1 MTIKALRL
9 LPPLAFARFGS
20 ASDPQPSYELDV
32 DPGSLGFRQ
41 IRPAD
46 TLIIKSDGTLT
57 IRKDSK
63 LPIRPAGHSAEEL
76 AVTNEMLRDRHL
88 VRPVAPFFELF
99 AVLVEDTGKQ
109 GKTVRAAKKGA
120 RKTAHR
126 KKETLEPLTLRLL
139 KKYKLDPSDIA
150 WKVHVE
156 NRKVF
161 RRTGDPKDKVVAT
174 TRWFSSHGQ
183 QQLRGICE
191 NCSKPINLGYV
202 QFVEPS
208 DTDQVSS
215 QLRLRFTPAPGE
227 IYGPV
232 RRRSYG
238 PDGYVPSKK
247 RSIYKRTG
255 SWPAF
260 DQEKPGTEKTAQE
273 KKQTGGGETWP
284 RETLP
289 PSLYANTNRPPAAPW
304 LNHDRAKSRGYLD
317 NACDGFICV
326 KIKGRDELQA
336 KARICVAP
344 PAFVP
349 DSQFVRSLADDLD
362 QIVNGPEADD
372 ITDTRE
378 LRRRALDIVRRGFET
393 VRFMNVAVMNG
404 NPVDDRPAEAFDTM
418 PAEEAFATERLV
430 RPVMATANVD
440 NQAVL
445 GLHQRIFAALSS
457 GAAPWF
463 LRLLRR
469 PDEVGDL
476 TDQGRRKMP
485 ALMSGAD
492 SYYLALTHRQI
503 ATIEKVAKG
512 DALTPRNRTARERI
526 AQKLAEQLRYK
537 AAGNPVTS
545 RPEMAIANC
554 CPGLEVDFRAVW
566 RRLFVGIELCEW
578 DNYVVE
584 AGTALD
590 ETGKEIDLKRLKDH
604 RLLRVGQRK
613 KDGTFEGNKVI
624 VTLEGPSPSDPGGKV
639 IVRSSRNPNGVWTME
654 WSNCLADVVKKVR
667 NGEQEWFDCEF
678 TAKAAK
684 DPQPAGEE
692 PQPPG
697 KKRQPPGKKPQRAG
711 AESKWVR
718 LRARKFFDGDTAVI
732 SDELAKPGELTQG
745 LCSPWQNDL
754 RECSCFYWASSRPD
768 FVNTEIGPD
777 GLTHGDYW
785 FARERTG
792 EYVPDDYADS
802 RLMTYDDLFKN
813 WQKLLQFQI
822 GGKDSVPPRRR
833 KK

>member
-20 ASDPQPSYELDV
+20 ASEPQPSYELHV
-32 DPGSLGFRQ
+32 DPGSPLGFRQ
-41 IRPAD
+41 IGPD
-46 TLIIKSDGTLT
+46 QTLHVTREGKLAIEHPVLQSDK
-57 IRKDSK
+57 I
-63 LPIRPAGHSAEEL
+63 
-76 AVTNEMLRDRHL
+76 NEMFRDGPRI
-88 VRPVAPFFELF
+88 RPVAPFFELF
-99 AVLVEDTGKQ
+99 AIIEEDTGKQ
-109 GKTVRAAKKGA
+109 
-120 RKTAHR
+120 RKTASTVKRGASKSAHR
-126 KKETLEPLTLRLL
+126 KKETFEPVTLRLL

-174 TRWFSSHGQ
+174 TRWFSSHGR
-183 QQLRGICE
+183 QQLRGICG

-202 QFVEPS
+202 QFVRPS
-208 DTDQVSS
+208 DPADEVSS
-215 QLRLRFTPAPGE
+215 RLRLRFTPAPGE

-232 RRRSYG
+232 EHRTDG
-238 PDGYVPSKK
+238 QDGYVPSKK
-247 RSIYKRTG
+247 RAIYKRTG
-255 SWPAF
+255 SWPDF
-260 DQEKPGTEKTAQE
+260 DQEKPGTERTAQ
-273 KKQTGGGETWP
+273 GETWP

-289 PSLYANTNRPPAAPW
+289 PSLYANTNQPPAAPW

-317 NACDGFICV
+317 DACDGFIYV
-326 KIKGRDELQA
+326 TIKGRVEMQA
-336 KARICVAP
+336 KARICVSP
-344 PAFVP
+344 PAFIP

-476 TDQGRRKMP
+476 TDQARRKMP

-503 ATIEKVAKG
+503 ATIEKVAQG
-512 DALTPRNRTARERI
+512 EALTPRNRTARERI
-526 AQKLAEQLRYK
+526 AQKLAEQLRHR
-537 AAGNPVTS
+537 AAGNPPTS
-545 RPEMAIANC
+545 RPDMAIANC

-590 ETGKEIDLKRLKDH
+590 ETGKEIDLKWLKGH
-604 RLLRVGQRK
+604 RLLRVGQWK

-639 IVRSSRNPNGVWTME
+639 TVRSSRNPNGVWTME

-667 NGEQEWFDCEF
+667 NREQEWFDCEF

-684 DPQPAGEE
+684 DPQPAGEK
-692 PQPPG
+692 PP
-697 KKRQPPGKKPQRAG
+697 PPGKKPQRAG
-711 AESKWVR
+711 VESKWVR
-718 LRARKFFDGDTAVI
+718 LRAREFFNGDSAVI
-732 SDELAKPGELTQG
+732 SDELAEPGELTQG

-768 FVNTEIGPD
+768 FVNTHVGND

-785 FARERTG
+785 FARKRTG

-802 RLMTYDDLFKN
+802 RLMTYDDLFKE
-813 WQKLLQFQI
+813 WEKLLQFQI
-822 GGKDSVPPRRR
+822 GGKDSMPELLDLPEVSSNLRRR
-833 KK
+833 EP